1 MLEQV
6 IDRLAGLFTDG
17 SLLCFI
23 SCFLFLRFGKFPQEP
38 LGLRFSSVDRTDHG
52 FHRNAKPSFQFDY
65 TNLCCVR
72 DVLPVLHD
80 FKLDSMMPLCI
91 IYSFLL

>member
-52 FHRNAKPSFQFDY
+52 FHRNAKPTIRIFAVFVMY
-65 TNLCCVR
+65 CR
-72 DVLPVLHD
+72 
-80 FKLDSMMPLCI
+80 
-91 IYSFLL
+91 YSTIST